1 MFFFS
6 EVTTVDVLKLIKRIN
21 INKAMGED
29 QIRPKLIKT
38 AGNFFAEP
46 LLQILSTPVL
56 VQVLSLTWQKEPHL
70 QRLTRVVLI
79 SIFTQT
85 IDLLLF

>member
-1 MFFFS
+1 
-6 EVTTVDVLKLIKRIN
+6 
-21 INKAMGED
+21 MGED

>member
-1 MFFFS
+1 MFFFP
-6 EVTTVDVLKLIKRIN
+6 EVTTMDVLKLIKRIN